1 MSYKETFMSYFNQ
14 KSHNTLLRPLIARLE
29 GAYAP
34 STIRAYY
41 CDIQAFVD
49 WCEENKRSPFPASS
63 QTIVEYLEDQAATLT
78 ISTVNRRLYGIR
90 KAYELLE
97 LSDPTTN
104 IEVKLALRRTR
115 REKFERSKQ
124 AEGLT
129 KEYMSLF
136 LAAQPQ
142 TPIGLRNK
150 TMISL
155 GYDLLARRSELVALK
170 TSDLSTRR
178 DGSMQAVI
186 RRSKSDPYGRGRNA
200 FCSKRSTKLVTE
212 WLEWRGR
219 HIEYLFCP
227 IYQNKALDRS
237 LSASTVKVVI
247 KSAALLAGVDPWLVR
262 KFSGHSM
269 RVGAA
274 QDLFRKGVRTSA
286 ITRAGGWKSRAIL
299 DRYLE
304 KAEHNVWL
312 D

>member
-1 MSYKETFMSYFNQ
+1 MIHMNHLDSYNICNSLP
-14 KSHNTLLRPLIARLE
+14 HWRLLIDRLE

-34 STIRAYY
+34 STMRAYY

-49 WCEENKRSPFPASS
+49 WCDQQNCSAFSTSA
-63 QTIVEYLEDQAATLT
+63 QTIVKYLECQATT
-78 ISTVNRRLYGIR
+78 RSVSTVKRRLYGIR

-97 LSDPTTN
+97 FSDPTSN
-104 IEVKLALRRTR
+104 IEVKLAMRRIR
-115 REKFERSKQ
+115 RGKFERSKQ

-129 KEYMSLF
+129 EEYMASF
-136 LAAQPQ
+136 LDAQPQ
-142 TPIGLRNK
+142 TPWGLRNK

-170 TSDLSTRR
+170 TSDLSTRQN
-178 DGSMQAVI
+178 GSMQAII

-200 FCSKRSTKLVTE
+200 FCSKRSARLVTE
-212 WLEWRGR
+212 WLDWRGR

-227 IYQNKALDRS
+227 IYQSKALNRS
-237 LSASTVKVVI
+237 LSPSTVKSVV
-247 KSAALLAGVDPWLVR
+247 KSAALLAGLDPWLAQ

-286 ITRAGGWKSRAIL
+286 IMRAGGWKSRAIL
-299 DRYLE
+299 DLYLE

-312 D
+312 E